1 MTHPGSRPADLERA
15 RDGWDRAA
23 ASFGVARERA
33 AAVRDGLEAR
43 YRERHR
49 AYHTGAHVAALAGLA
64 ADHRDLLV
72 DEPLV
77 ALAIWYHDAI
87 YRPRRSDNEAASAKL
102 ADAELRSLGVP
113 PRAVRDV
120 GRLILATAD
129 HVPPADLADA
139 LPFLDFDL
147 AILGSEP
154 PVYEAYRQAIRRE
167 YRFVPRTVYRVRRR
181 AVLGRFL
188 ERPRIYRTDR
198 FQQLLEEPARAN
210 LTRELLE

>member
-1 MTHPGSRPADLERA
+1 MTLPGSRPTDLARA
-15 RDGWDRAA
+15 RDGWAQAA
-23 ASFGVARERA
+23 ASFGVARDRA
-33 AAVRDGLEAR
+33 IAIREGLEAR

-49 AYHTGAHVAALAGLA
+49 AYHTSSHVAALAALA
-64 ADHRDLLV
+64 GAHRDLLLN
-72 DEPLV
+72 EPV
-77 ALAIWYHDAI
+77 VTLAIWYHDAI

-102 ADAELRSLGVP
+102 ADAELRTLGVP

-129 HVPPADLADA
+129 HVPPADFADA

-181 AVLGRFL
+181 AVLARLL

-198 FQQLLEEPARAN
+198 FQQRLEEPARAN